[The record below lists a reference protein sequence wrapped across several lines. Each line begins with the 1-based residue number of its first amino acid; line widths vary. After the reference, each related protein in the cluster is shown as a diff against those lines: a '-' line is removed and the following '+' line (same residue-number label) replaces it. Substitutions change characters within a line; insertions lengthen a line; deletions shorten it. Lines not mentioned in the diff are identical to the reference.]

1 VVSAAAVAVSAWP
14 RPTASLLADY
24 DGYVAGLPVGDGP
37 RYERRR
43 CARRFL
49 QQHPDPVRWMRR
61 PTPARLA
68 DLHRADAWP
77 FVTWCFTED
86 RLRPDLEL
94 LLAKPGGV
102 DLPAAWAARFP
113 EDVQALQRAAK
124 ALGWS
129 ANWTRQVTWL
139 TASSFCLHLG
149 KQIHEVTDDDFNA
162 VLAELDSLACV
173 SPSAREHFA
182 GRLFSLR
189 HACYQLGAVAA
200 PPRKGGPAARTPV
213 ERAAGITQP
222 QIRAEVV
229 RYVTTISTTLRPTTV
244 AGRTKALMVF
254 FGYLAEHHPKV
265 QRLSQIDRAAH
276 IEPYLAWARNR
287 PWRGPGRGH
296 RAIGVVVYHQD
307 IVDLR
312 CFFQDITDWGWAS
325 APRRRLLFLSDIP
338 RLPEPMPRALPP
350 DADRALMAAVA
361 VLDDIFARTGL
372 QLLRATGMR
381 VGEMLDLE
389 LDCLIDF
396 AGHGTWLK
404 VPVGKLGTE
413 RMVPLEPATLAVI
426 DAWMARRGEQRAIP
440 HPRTGQ
446 PVNFLFLDHGI
457 RPTGFRL
464 RQGLRQAVASAGLRS
479 PGGAPLRVT
488 PHTLRHTFGTSLING
503 GISLPAL
510 MALMGH
516 VTPEMTLRYAKLA
529 SPAIRAAYQDAMDKI
544 RARQPLPIVA
554 IGGAPVI
561 PDRVEWLHAEML
573 KTRIAHGYCSRH
585 PAAGPCPYA
594 NICEQCDNFVP
605 DPGAADVITRQ
616 LDDIK
621 ALHADAQARGWN
633 DEAARHQRVASSLR
647 QHLDRLS

>member
-1 VVSAAAVAVSAWP
+1 VVSAAAAAVSAWP
-14 RPTASLLADY
+14 RPTASLLAAY
-24 DGYVAGLPVGDGP
+24 DAYVAQLPVGDGP

-43 CARRFL
+43 SARRFL

-61 PTPARLA
+61 PAPARLA

-77 FVTWCFTED
+77 FVTWCFTEG
-86 RLRPDLEL
+86 RLQPDLEL
-94 LLAKPGGV
+94 LLAKPSGV

-113 EDVQALQRAAK
+113 EDVDALARAATV
-124 ALGWS
+124 LGWS
-129 ANWTRQVTWL
+129 ANWARQVTRL
-139 TASSFCLHLG
+139 AASALCLHLG
-149 KQIHEVTDDDFNA
+149 KQIRQVTDQDFDA
-162 VLAELDSLACV
+162 VLGQLDGLACV
-173 SPSAREHFA
+173 SSSARWHFA
-182 GRLFSLR
+182 KRLFALR
-189 HACYQLGAVAA
+189 QACYQLGSVSI
-200 PPRKGGPAARTPV
+200 PPRKGGPPARTPA
-213 ERAAGITQP
+213 ERAAEIAQP
-222 QIRAEVV
+222 QIRPEVL

-254 FGYLAEHHPKV
+254 FDYLAEHHPEI
-265 QRLSQIDRAAH
+265 QRLNQIDRAAH

-287 PWRGPGRGH
+287 SWRGPGRSG

-312 CFFQDITDWGWAS
+312 CFFQDIIDWGWAS

-361 VLDDIFARTGL
+361 GLDDIFARTGL

-396 AGHGTWLK
+396 TGHGTWLK

-426 DAWMARRGEQRAIP
+426 DTWMAHRGEQRAIP

-446 PVNFLFLDHGI
+446 PVHFLFLEHGA

-464 RQGLRQAVASAGLRS
+464 RQGLRQAVASARLSG
-479 PGGAPLRVT
+479 PGGVPLRVT

-529 SPAIRAAYQDAMDKI
+529 SPTIRAAYQDAMDKI

-573 KTRIAHGYCSRH
+573 KTRVAHGYCSRH

-605 DPGAADVITRQ
+605 DPGAREVIIRQ

-621 ALHADAQARGWN
+621 TLHADAQARGWD
-633 DEAARHQRVASSLR
+633 DEAARHERVASSL
-647 QHLDRLS
+647 QHHLDSMS